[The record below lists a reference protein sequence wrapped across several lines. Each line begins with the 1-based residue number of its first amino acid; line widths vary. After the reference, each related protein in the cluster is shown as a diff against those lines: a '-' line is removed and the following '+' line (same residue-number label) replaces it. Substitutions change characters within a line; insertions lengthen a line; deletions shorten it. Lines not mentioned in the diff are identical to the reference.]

1 MGGKMDIRV
10 LFIIAMVVLIV
21 VAIVAD
27 HFSNKKE

>member
-1 MGGKMDIRV
+1 MDIRV

-27 HFSNKKE
+27 HFSNKKEW